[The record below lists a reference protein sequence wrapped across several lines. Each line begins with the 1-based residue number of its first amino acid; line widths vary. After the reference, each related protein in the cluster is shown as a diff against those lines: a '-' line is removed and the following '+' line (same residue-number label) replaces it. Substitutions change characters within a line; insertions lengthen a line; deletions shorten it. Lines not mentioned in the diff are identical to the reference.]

1 MYMDN
6 IPFFRCDALTD
17 TPRSVG
23 KFLVAALLNPRAAR
37 NTTLVVHS
45 FTATPNEILAE
56 YEKQTNSKW
65 EVSYTSIERLREI
78 EKEEYQ
84 IYSPMATVVT
94 LRRIWTD
101 GGTLYKFYDDS
112 ILGEVDSETLE
123 SQVAANIIK
132 QEQGEGNFPSLLRKL
147 SLT

>member
-1 MYMDN
+1 M
-6 IPFFRCDALTD
+6 
-17 TPRSVG
+17 
-23 KFLVAALLNPRAAR
+23 
-37 NTTLVVHS
+37 HS

-56 YEKQTNSKW
+56 YEEQTNSKW
-65 EVSYTSIERLREI
+65 EVSYTSVERLREI

-84 IYSPMATVVT
+84 IYSPMAAVVT

-112 ILGEVDSETLE
+112 LLGEVESETLQ
-123 SQVAANIIK
+123 SQVAANIVK
-132 QEQGEGNFPSLLRKL
+132 QEQGEGNFPSLMRKL